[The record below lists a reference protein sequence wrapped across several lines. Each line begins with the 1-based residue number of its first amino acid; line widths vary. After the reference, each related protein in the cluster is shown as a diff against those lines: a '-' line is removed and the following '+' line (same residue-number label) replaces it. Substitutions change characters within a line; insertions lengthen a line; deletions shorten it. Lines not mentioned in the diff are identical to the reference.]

1 MSKTDNNKANRI
13 IRKVSLPDD
22 GERLGEIFAAAK
34 KIMAADGN
42 PNQWKDG
49 YPSLDIV
56 RSDMKKDGGFV
67 VEDDGKIVAYFA
79 FLPSPEPTYAKI
91 YDGKWLDDTK
101 PYHVIHRIA
110 SLPDAHGIFKSI
122 MDFCFARERN
132 IRIDTHRDN
141 RIMQHNILK
150 HGFKYC
156 CIIHLDN
163 GDERLAYQK
172 LAEKKKISLTAQI
185 GIALVL
191 AVIAGVLLRNQA
203 DFVNEYIK
211 PIGTIFLNLLK
222 FIVVPLVLFS
232 IMAGILSMNDIKKV
246 GSLGLRTLIYF
257 MVTTLFAVTLG
268 LVIPSLFK
276 GILPVIH
283 ISAETANAI
292 EVPHLTVM
300 DQIVNMFPDNIL
312 MPLNSMAMM
321 QVIVIAL
328 FFGIAMVHVG
338 EKGEMARKV
347 TLSFNDVVGKILEYI
362 MALAPIGV
370 FCMLTPVVVDNGPAV
385 LGSYAALLALAY
397 LCFVIHAG
405 VVYSSAV
412 GFLGGLS
419 PIKFFKGMQPAMLF
433 AFSSDSS
440 VATLPYTMQCT
451 EKLGVSKDIGRFVLS
466 LGATINMDGVAIYLG
481 VASVFMAT
489 CCGIDLSMSQ
499 YMAIAFASTIASIGT
514 PGIPGGSLA
523 LMAMVFASAGI
534 PVECVAVA
542 AGIDRII
549 DMGRTV
555 MSVTGDASCAIV
567 MQKILA
573 PSAPDTAGQGK
584 K

>member
-1 MSKTDNNKANRI
+1 MSKSYDITPNRT
-13 IRKVSLPDD
+13 IRKASLPKDS
-22 GERLGEIFAAAK
+22 ERLMEVFAAAK
-34 KIMAADGN
+34 GIMAADGN
-42 PNQWKDG
+42 TNQWTDG

-56 RSDMKKDGGFV
+56 QSDIEKDGGFV

-79 FLPSPEPTYAKI
+79 FLPSPEPTYDKV
-91 YDGKWLDDTK
+91 YDGKWLDNSK

-110 SLPDAHGIFKSI
+110 SFPEAHGIFKSI
-122 MDFCFARERN
+122 MEFCFANERN

-141 RIMQHNILK
+141 KIMQHNIEK

-156 CIIHLDN
+156 GIIHLAN

-172 LAEKKKISLTAQI
+172 MTEKKRLSLTAQI

-191 AVIAGVLLRNQA
+191 AVIAGVLLRNHA
-203 DFVNEYIK
+203 TFVNEYIK
-211 PIGTIFLNLLK
+211 PFGTIFLNLLK

-232 IMAGILSMNDIKKV
+232 IMAGILSMNDVSKV
-246 GSLGLRTLIYF
+246 GKLGLRTLIYF
-257 MVTTLFAVTLG
+257 IITTLFAVTLG
-268 LVIPSLFK
+268 LIVPSLVK
-276 GILPVIH
+276 GFLPTIKISTEAASQVID
-283 ISAETANAI
+283 T
-292 EVPHLTVM
+292 PHMTVM
-300 DQIVNMFPDNIL
+300 DQIVAMFPDNIL
-312 MPLNSMAMM
+312 LPVSSMAMM

-328 FFGIAMVHVG
+328 FFGIAMVHIG

-347 TLSFNDVVGKILEYI
+347 TLSFNDVIGKILEYI
-362 MALAPIGV
+362 MALAPYGV
-370 FCMLTPVVVDNGPAV
+370 FCMLTPVVVENGPAV

-397 LCFVIHAG
+397 FCFVVHAG
-405 VVYSSAV
+405 LVYSSAV
-412 GFLGGLS
+412 WALGGIS
-419 PIKFFKGMQPAMLF
+419 PLKFFKEMQPAMLF

-440 VATLPYTMQCT
+440 VATLPYSMQCT
-451 EKLGVSKDIGRFVLS
+451 EKLGVRKEIGRFVLS

-489 CCGIDLSMSQ
+489 CCGIDLTMSQ

-523 LMAMVFASAGI
+523 LMAMVFSSAGI

-555 MSVTGDASCAIV
+555 MSITGDASCAVV
-567 MQKILA
+567 MQRFLKYLA
-573 PSAPDTAGQGK
+573 
-584 K
+584 

>member
-1 MSKTDNNKANRI
+1 MSTTDNHKANRT

-22 GERLGEIFAAAK
+22 GERLLEIFAAAK
-34 KIMAADGN
+34 GIMAADGN
-42 PNQWKDG
+42 VNQWKDG
-49 YPSLDIV
+49 YPSLEIV
-56 RSDMKKDGGFV
+56 RSDMEKDGGFV
-67 VEDDGKIVAYFA
+67 VEDGGVVVAYFA
-79 FLPSPEPTYAKI
+79 FLPSPEPTYSTI
-91 YDGKWLDDTK
+91 YDGRWLDNTK
-101 PYHVIHRIA
+101 PYHVVHRIA

-122 MDFCFARERN
+122 MDFCFAKESN

-156 CIIHLDN
+156 GIIYLDN

-172 LAEKKKISLTAQI
+172 LAEKRKISLTAQI

-203 DFVNEYIK
+203 CFVNEYIK

-283 ISAETANAI
+283 ISAESANAI

-312 MPLNSMAMM
+312 KPLNSMLMM

-397 LCFVIHAG
+397 LCFAIHAG
-405 VVYSSAV
+405 VIYSSAV
-412 GFLGGLS
+412 GILGGLS
-419 PIKFFKGMQPAMLF
+419 PVKFFMGMQPAMLF

-440 VATLPYTMQCT
+440 VATLPYTMQYT

-481 VASVFMAT
+481 VASVFMAN
-489 CCGIDLSMSQ
+489 CCGIELSMSQ

-523 LMAMVFASAGI
+523 LMSMVFASAGI

-555 MSVTGDASCAIV
+555 MSVTGDASCAVV
-567 MQKILA
+567 MQRLL
-573 PSAPDTAGQGK
+573 GK

>member
-1 MSKTDNNKANRI
+1 
-13 IRKVSLPDD
+13 
-22 GERLGEIFAAAK
+22 
-34 KIMAADGN
+34 
-42 PNQWKDG
+42 
-49 YPSLDIV
+49 
-56 RSDMKKDGGFV
+56 MKKV
-67 VEDDGKIVAYFA
+67 
-79 FLPSPEPTYAKI
+79 
-91 YDGKWLDDTK
+91 
-101 PYHVIHRIA
+101 
-110 SLPDAHGIFKSI
+110 
-122 MDFCFARERN
+122 
-132 IRIDTHRDN
+132 
-141 RIMQHNILK
+141 
-150 HGFKYC
+150 
-156 CIIHLDN
+156 
-163 GDERLAYQK
+163 
-172 LAEKKKISLTAQI
+172 SLTAQI
-185 GIALVL
+185 GIALLL
-191 AVIAGVLLRNQA
+191 AVLAGVLLANHA
-203 DFVNEYIK
+203 DFVNGYIQ
-211 PIGTIFLNLLK
+211 PIGIIFLNLLK

-232 IMAGILSMNDIKKV
+232 IMAGILSMNDISKV
-246 GSLGLRTLIYF
+246 GKLGLRAVLYF

-268 LVIPSLFK
+268 LVVPTLVK
-276 GILPVIH
+276 GFLPLIH
-283 ISAETANAI
+283 INMETTVGSIA
-292 EVPHLTVM
+292 VPHQSVM
-300 DQIVNMFPDNIL
+300 DQLVDMFPNNIL
-312 MPLNSMAMM
+312 TPLSSMAMM

-397 LCFVIHAG
+397 LCFALHAG
-405 VVYSSAV
+405 IIYSSAV
-412 GFLGGLS
+412 ALLGGLS
-419 PIKFFKGMQPAMLF
+419 PLKFFKGMQSAMLF

-451 EKLGVSKDIGRFVLS
+451 EKLGVNKDIGRFVLS

-481 VASVFMAT
+481 VASVFMAA
-489 CCGIDLSMSQ
+489 CCGIDLTLSQ
-499 YMAIAFASTIASIGT
+499 YMAIAFASTVASIGT

-567 MQKILA
+567 MQKRMGDKL
-573 PSAPDTAGQGK
+573 
-584 K
+584 